1 MANLDQIDRHLLA
14 ELQAE
19 GRVTNVELAGR
30 VGLTAGASTPEVLVT
45 QVRDR
50 LAALGSTSVRQL
62 AGPRETVRFR
72 LPAAIT
78 LGTQADAR
86 VPLPA

>member
-1 MANLDQIDRHLLA
+1 MQEGVPSYLIADASQIDPAWLA
-14 ELQAE
+14 
-19 GRVTNVELAGR
+19 GAGR